1 MQYLIPIIIFIYG
14 AIFGSFF
21 NVVILRT
28 PKHESLITQSS
39 HCPKCQA
46 PIKPYDLIP
55 ILSYFILG
63 GKCRNCKT
71 PISWRYPLIESITGI
86 TFVWVFLVYGFTP
99 QTIIGIL
106 LTSILIIVT
115 VIDIDTMEILDRFQ
129 ILVFLLALIYLFISP
144 LPLLE
149 HLIGFFIIS
158 TPFFILATITGG
170 IGGGDI
176 KLIAMAGLLLGYK
189 ATLVAFFIASILGG
203 LVAIYLL
210 ATKQKERKSLI
221 AFGPYLCIG
230 IFLAYL
236 YGNQIF
242 SWYINF
248 FN

>member
-1 MQYLIPIIIFIYG
+1 MQYLIPIIIFTYG

-28 PKHESLITQSS
+28 PKHESLVTQSS

-55 ILSYFILG
+55 ILSYFILR
-63 GKCRNCKT
+63 GKCRNCKN

-86 TFVWVFLVYGFTP
+86 TFVWVYLVFGFSY
-99 QTIIGIL
+99 QTIIGFV

-115 VIDIDTMEILDRFQ
+115 VIDLDTMEILDRFQ
-129 ILVFLLALIYLFISP
+129 ILLFLLALINLLISP
-144 LPLLE
+144 LPLFE

-158 TPFFILATITGG
+158 IPFFVIAYITGG

-203 LVAIYLL
+203 LVALYLL
-210 ATKQKERKSLI
+210 VSKQKERKSLI

-230 IFLAYL
+230 VFLAYL

-248 FN
+248 FS

>member
-1 MQYLIPIIIFIYG
+1 MQYLIPFILFIYG
-14 AIFGSFF
+14 SIFGSFF

-28 PKHESLITQSS
+28 PKHESLITESS

-46 PIKPYDLIP
+46 RIKPYDLIP

-63 GKCRNCKT
+63 GKCRNCKS
-71 PISWRYPLIESITGI
+71 PISWRYPLIETLTG
-86 TFVWVFLVYGFTP
+86 FCYVWIYLIYGLSF
-99 QTIIGIL
+99 QTIIGVL
-106 LTSILIIVT
+106 LASILIIIAA
-115 VIDIDTMEILDRFQ
+115 IDIDTLEILDRFQ
-129 ILVFLLALIYLFISP
+129 IMILILAFINITISR

-158 TPFFILATITGG
+158 IPFYGIAYITGG

-176 KLIAMAGLLLGYK
+176 KLIAVTGLLLGYK
-189 ATLVAFFIASILGG
+189 AILIAFFLASILGG
-203 LVAIYLL
+203 IAAVYLL
-210 ATKQKERKSLI
+210 VTKQKERKSLI

-230 IFLAYL
+230 VFFAFL

-242 SWYINF
+242 SWYLNF

>member
-14 AIFGSFF
+14 SIFGSFF

-28 PKHESLITQSS
+28 PKHESLVTQSS
-39 HCPKCQA
+39 HCPKCQT

-63 GKCRNCKT
+63 GKCRNCKN

-86 TFVWVFLVYGFTP
+86 TFVWVYLVFGFAY

-129 ILVFLLALIYLFISP
+129 LLLFLLALINLFISP
-144 LPLLE
+144 LPILE

-158 TPFFILATITGG
+158 IPFFILAYITGG
-170 IGGGDI
+170 LGGGDI

-210 ATKQKERKSLI
+210 VTKQKERKSLI

-230 IFLAYL
+230 IFLAYM
-236 YGNQIF
+236 YGNQVF
-242 SWYINF
+242 SWYLSF
-248 FN
+248 FS

>member
-158 TPFFILATITGG
+158 TPFFILAAITGG